1 MVDWFITLWN
11 YRPDALT
18 VWSDPVVKE
27 RLSHYY
33 SVMKNEK
40 PARFL
45 VAKLLS
51 VDVDPYNSEM
61 SIEELWK
68 IHEEAARVFQG
79 FYRDVAS
86 EGLRG
91 LEKYENQG
99 IAI

>member
-45 VAKLLS
+45 VAKLLA

-68 IHEEAARVFQG
+68 IHEEAGKGISGILQRRG
-79 FYRDVAS
+79 F
-86 EGLRG
+86 RG
-91 LEKYENQG
+91 PSWTREIRKTKV
-99 IAI
+99 

>member
-45 VAKLLS
+45 VAKTPLCRCR
-51 VDVDPYNSEM
+51 P
-61 SIEELWK
+61 I
-68 IHEEAARVFQG
+68 
-79 FYRDVAS
+79 
-86 EGLRG
+86 
-91 LEKYENQG
+91 
-99 IAI
+99 